1 MVMVAS
7 ACLISSKICDQ
18 DGKLITKSD
27 ALALG
32 RYCCNFVGG
41 AVTAAAGSEAAKTKW
56 RESVKALKDAA
67 MVVKGKY
74 KDLVARC
81 TAKVCELV
89 QRNRIPRS
97 INGVGRGGIP
107 RRLRRSINGHERRRV
122 PRRRDL
128 VISGKYNGI

>member
-74 KDLVARC
+74 KDMVARC
-81 TAKVCELV
+81 TAKDSKVN
-89 QRNRIPRS
+89 QWGWKGRNSEKIEKVDQWTREEAS
-97 INGVGRGGIP
+97 SKETGSSDFWTFMSLG
-107 RRLRRSINGHERRRV
+107 
-122 PRRRDL
+122 
-128 VISGKYNGI
+128 